1 MSRTSL
7 IWNVLGVATAGTL
20 LLAACAPAAA
30 PSPTAAPAKPTAA
43 AEKPAAE
50 KPAAAEKSAVEKPA
64 AAAQKPAEKPAPVA
78 QGNPDAAAVSAKLDE
93 YYQKARASGEMNI
106 VHYGPGPEYA
116 PMVEVFKQKF
126 PGTSAETVNLRG
138 VETFQRISA
147 ENASGK
153 HIANVVSGGATS
165 LYGMDQQGFFVEWE
179 GPPTK
184 EQLPSTIPA
193 SKTRYAVSQSM
204 YGVVVNTDMV
214 PADKI
219 PSSRQHLLDPFW
231 KGKGKLLFEDP
242 RAGGP
247 GTDFFTIT
255 YDNLGQDWLDKI
267 KAQEPT
273 FIRDRDAAPPQV
285 ARGEYALFL
294 PVNVTT
300 EILAMEKSAP
310 VKVIWLRDGG
320 STGVTNNIGL
330 VKNAPGQD
338 VAKLWISWWLSEEG
352 QKVLGERVGVYGVLP
367 GAPPPEGWPT
377 ATEVKPQQRSAEQ
390 IENSNKY
397 VEIMDK
403 TFFK

>member
-1 MSRTSL
+1 MFRTRPIWKLCGLSL
-7 IWNVLGVATAGTL
+7 AGTL

-30 PSPTAAPAKPTAA
+30 PPPTAAPAKPTTAPA
-43 AEKPAAE
+43 TEAKPAAE
-50 KPAAAEKSAVEKPA
+50 KAA
-64 AAAQKPAEKPAPVA
+64 PAPQSKSDTVA
-78 QGNPDAAAVSAKLDE
+78 AKLDE
-93 YYQKARASGEMNI
+93 YYQKARASGQMNI

-116 PMVEVFKQKF
+116 PMVEAFKQKF

-147 ENASGK
+147 ETASGK

-165 LYGMDQQGFFVEWE
+165 LFGMDQQGFFETWE

-184 EQLPSTIPA
+184 DQLPSTVPPSA
-193 SKTRYAVSQSM
+193 TRFAVSQSM
-204 YGVVVNTDMV
+204 YGVIVNTSLV

-219 PSSRQHLLDPFW
+219 PASRMDLLDPFW
-231 KGKGKLLFEDP
+231 KGKGKILFEDP

-255 YDNLGQDWLDKI
+255 YDNLKQEWLDGV

-310 VKVIWLRDGG
+310 VKVFWLRDGG
-320 STGVTNNIGL
+320 ATGVTNNIGL

-338 VAKLWISWWLSEEG
+338 VAKLWISWWLTEEG
-352 QKVLGERVGVYGVLP
+352 QKVLGEKVGVYGVLP
-367 GAPPPEGWPT
+367 GAPPPEGWPS
-377 ATEVKPQQRSAEQ
+377 AAEVKPQQRNADQ
-390 IENSNKY
+390 IQRANEY

-403 TFFK
+403 TFFR

>member
-1 MSRTSL
+1 MSLSRAIRKL
-7 IWNVLGVATAGTL
+7 LGLATASTL
-20 LLAACAPAAA
+20 LIAACAPAAA

-43 AEKPAAE
+43 PTAAAAEKAPAEAKPAAE
-50 KPAAAEKSAVEKPA
+50 KAA
-64 AAAQKPAEKPAPVA
+64 PAPQSKA
-78 QGNPDAAAVSAKLDE
+78 DAGAAKLDE

-106 VHYGPGPEYA
+106 THYGPGPEYA
-116 PMVEVFKQKF
+116 PMVEAFKQKF

-147 ENASGK
+147 ETASGK

-165 LYGMDQQGFFVEWE
+165 LFGMDQQGYFVEWE

-184 EQLPSTIPA
+184 DLLPSTIPA
-193 SKTRYAVSQSM
+193 SKVRYAVSQSM
-204 YGVVVNTDMV
+204 YGIIVNTDQV
-214 PADKI
+214 SADKI
-219 PSSRQHLLDPFW
+219 PTSRQELTDPFW

-255 YDNLGQDWLDKI
+255 YDNLKQEWMDKI
-267 KAQEPT
+267 KTQDPT

-300 EILAMEKSAP
+300 EILAMEKAAP
-310 VKVIWLRDGG
+310 VKVFWLRDGG
-320 STGVTNNIGL
+320 ATGVTNNIGL

-352 QKVLGERVGVYGVLP
+352 QKVLGEKVGVYGVLP
-367 GAPPPEGWPT
+367 GSPPPEGWPT
-377 ATEVKPQQRSAEQ
+377 AAEVKPQQRSAEQ
-390 IENSNKY
+390 IEKSNEY

>member
-1 MSRTSL
+1 MNRKRAIHHL
-7 IWNVLGVATAGTL
+7 LGVAAASTL

-43 AEKPAAE
+43 PAAAVEKSAEKPAE
-50 KPAAAEKSAVEKPA
+50 KAA
-64 AAAQKPAEKPAPVA
+64 PAPQNKA
-78 QGNPDAAAVSAKLDE
+78 DVSAAKLDE
-93 YYQKARASGEMNI
+93 YYQKARASGQMNI

-116 PMVEVFKQKF
+116 PMVETFKQKF
-126 PGTSAETVNLRG
+126 PGVTAETVNLRG

-147 ENASGK
+147 ETASGK

-165 LYGMDQQGFFVEWE
+165 LFGMDQQGYFVDWE
-179 GPPTK
+179 GPPNK
-184 EQLPSTIPA
+184 ELLPSTVPA
-193 SKTRYAVSQSM
+193 STTRYAVSQSM
-204 YGVVVNTDMV
+204 YAVIVNTSLV

-219 PSSRQHLLDPFW
+219 PQSRQDLLDPFW
-231 KGKGKLLFEDP
+231 KGKGKLMFEDP

-255 YDNLGQDWLDKI
+255 FDNLKQEYMDKL

-285 ARGEYALFL
+285 ARGEYSLFL

-300 EILAMEKSAP
+300 EILAMGQTAP
-310 VKVIWLRDGG
+310 TKVVWLRDGG
-320 STGVTNNIGL
+320 ATGVTNNIGL

-352 QKVLGERVGVYGVLP
+352 QRTLGEKVGIYGVLP
-367 GAPPPEGWPT
+367 GAPAPEGWPT
-377 ATEVKPQQRSAEQ
+377 AAEVKPQQRTADQ
-390 IENSNKY
+390 IQRANEY